1 MKKDNSLN
9 KQLEKIERHLK
20 SRRINYY
27 HCDNNETTKTT
38 LVDLIAKFCLE
49 QKISKLGYIESNVS
63 KKINLYSLIKDI
75 PNIDIKK
82 PIKNNINLE
91 KLNINDSEKYI
102 NLIREYSMVDIF
114 ISFAEG
120 ITLRGEILLA
130 DNMGNKIA
138 ATVFGPKRVI
148 ILVGKNNVYKDI
160 DQFLDERNGKVF
172 SIIYG
177 SMEGH
182 KDRIHLFQ
190 IEGV

>member
-9 KQLEKIERHLK
+9 KHLEKIGRHLK

-27 HCDNNETTKTT
+27 HCDNNEMTKTT

-49 QKISKLGYIESNVS
+49 QKINKLGYIESNLF

-82 PIKNNINLE
+82 PIKNNIDLE

-148 ILVGKNNVYKDI
+148 ILVEKNNVYKDI